1 MNPLLAKVKLPG
13 RVFQLPSKGVFYAEE
28 GGVLADSV
36 HEGEIQVKPMS
47 ALAEM
52 KLKSADL
59 LMSGKIL
66 RELCEECVP
75 EIINPEKLVSQDVD
89 ALFAF
94 LRVVTYGATLRV
106 MSMHDCDKAKS
117 HEYEVNVEALIGQP
131 NNKIIEHADTI
142 YRVPLTNGQI
152 VHTRP
157 NTYAAALK
165 VIYIRQ
171 ELNRQERDGGKA
183 DEKLVEKAAM
193 LDLMSV
199 IRAVEDDGQKI
210 DDEEMIDEW
219 LRAIS
224 KPILNELLAGVGKT
238 TKWGFD
244 FTAKL
249 KCKDCGATYDHELDL
264 DPVSFFFG

>member
-13 RVFQLPSKGVFYAEE
+13 RVFQLPSKGVFYVKD
-28 GGVLADSV
+28 GDVLADHV
-36 HEGEIQVKPMS
+36 NEGEIQVKPMS

-52 KLKSADL
+52 KLRSADL
-59 LMSGKIL
+59 LMSGKVL

-75 EIINPEKLVSQDVD
+75 EILQPEKLVSQDVD

-94 LRVVTYGATLRV
+94 LRVVTYGANLNIT
-106 MSMHDCDKAKS
+106 SMHDCPKAKS
-117 HEYEVNVEALIGQP
+117 NEYVVNVEAMLSHP
-131 NNKIIEHADTI
+131 NNKVVDHADTA
-142 YRVPLTNGQI
+142 YRVPLSNGQI

-171 ELNRQERDGGKA
+171 ELNRQEVAGDKP
-183 DEKLVEKAAM
+183 DEKLVEKAAL

-199 IRAVEDDGQKI
+199 IEAIEDDGQVVA
-210 DDEEMIDEW
+210 DEEMIDEW
-219 LRAIS
+219 LRAVS
-224 KPILNELLAGVGKT
+224 KPVLNELLAGVGKT
-238 TKWGFD
+238 IKWGFD

-249 KCKDCGATYDHELDL
+249 TCKDCGSVYDHELDL

>member
-13 RVFQLPSKGVFYAEE
+13 RVFQLPSKGVFYKNI
-28 GGVLADSV
+28 GVLAANV
-36 HEGEIQVKPMS
+36 VEGEIQVKPMS

-59 LMSGKIL
+59 LMSGKVL
-66 RELCEECVP
+66 RELCEECAP
-75 EIINPEKLVSQDVD
+75 EILDPEKLVTQDVD

-106 MSMHDCDKAKS
+106 MSMHGCEKAKS
-117 HEYEVNVEALIGQP
+117 HEYEVNVETITGQP
-131 NNKIIEHADTI
+131 NNKIIDHAATL
-142 YRVPLTNGQI
+142 YRVQLSNGQI

-157 NTYAAALK
+157 NTYGAALK

-193 LDLMSV
+193 LDLLSV
-199 IRAVEDDGQKI
+199 VKAVEDDGQVVE
-210 DDEEMIDEW
+210 DEELIDEW

-224 KPILNELLAGVGKT
+224 KPILDELLAGVSKT

-244 FTAKL
+244 FTVKL
-249 KCKDCGATYDHELDL
+249 KCKDCGKDYNHELDL